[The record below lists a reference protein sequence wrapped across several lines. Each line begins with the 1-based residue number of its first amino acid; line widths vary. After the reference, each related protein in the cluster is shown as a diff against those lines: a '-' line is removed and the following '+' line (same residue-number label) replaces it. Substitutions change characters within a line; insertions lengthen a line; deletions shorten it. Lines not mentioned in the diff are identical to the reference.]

1 MFLIG
6 GGRDP
11 EGVRVSHEPFVR
23 ACQGGPIAVVMLD
36 EGDGVD
42 EARWLDA
49 LLDAGAS
56 DLTPITIGE
65 DQPPEPGALL
75 GFAGVFVSG
84 GLTPLYRELLVEQYP
99 DWIPEGIEDG
109 AVYGGFSAG
118 AAIAAERAL
127 VGGWQV
133 ERGDLQVQVCPEEA
147 SEDLELVT
155 VLRGLALVPFTVDVH
170 ASQWGT
176 LPRLLHAIAD
186 GAAPE
191 GVAIDEHTC
200 VEVAAGPQLRVHG
213 LGTAY
218 RVTAAGA
225 VSLLSP

>member
-11 EGVRVSHEPFVR
+11 EGVRIAHRPFVR
-23 ACQGGPIAVVMLD
+23 ACGGGRIAMVMLD

-42 EARWLDA
+42 EARWLDV
-49 LLDAGAS
+49 LLEAGAY
-56 DLTPITIGE
+56 DLTAVVIGE
-65 DQPPEPGALL
+65 ERPPEPGALL

-84 GLTPLYRELLVEQYP
+84 GLTPLYRELLVELYP
-99 DWIPEGIEDG
+99 DWIPEGLDDG

-118 AAIAAERAL
+118 AAIAATRAL

-133 ERGDLQVQVCPEEA
+133 ERGELQVQVCPEEA

-155 VLRGLALVPFTVDVH
+155 VLPGLGLVPFTVEVH

-176 LPRLLHAIAD
+176 LTRLLHAVAR
-186 GAAPE
+186 GEAPE

-200 VEVAAGPQLRVHG
+200 VEVTREGELVVHG

-218 RVTAAGA
+218 HVAGGGA
-225 VSLLSP
+225 VTLLAE

>member
-1 MFLIG
+1 M
-6 GGRDP
+6 
-11 EGVRVSHEPFVR
+11 R

-36 EGDGVD
+36 EGGGVD
-42 EARWLDA
+42 DARWLDA

-65 DQPPEPGALL
+65 DRPPEPGALL

-99 DWIPEGIEDG
+99 DWVPEAIDDG

-127 VGGWQV
+127 VGGWQI
-133 ERGDLQVQVCPEEA
+133 ERGDRQVQVCPEEA
-147 SEDLELVT
+147 AEDLELVT
-155 VLRGLALVPFTVDVH
+155 VVRGLGLVPFAVDVH

-176 LPRLLHAIAD
+176 LPRLLHAVAGGLASD
-186 GAAPE
+186 

-200 VEVAAGPQLRVHG
+200 VEAAGAGELHVHG

-218 RVTAAGA
+218 RVAADCA
-225 VSLLSP
+225 VTLLAP